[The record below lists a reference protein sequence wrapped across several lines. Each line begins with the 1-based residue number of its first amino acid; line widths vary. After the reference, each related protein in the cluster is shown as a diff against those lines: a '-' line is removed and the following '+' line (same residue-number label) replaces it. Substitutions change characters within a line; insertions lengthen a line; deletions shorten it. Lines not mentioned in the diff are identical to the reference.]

1 MAEGRAA
8 TVARL
13 WLGLGWL
20 GLAVVLWG
28 TLTPEPPKLP
38 ELPIPQ
44 FDKLEHFTAF
54 LILTA
59 WFIAAFPGGRRWLW
73 IGAAFIMLGGLIEIL
88 QGWSG
93 FRDAEWLDW
102 AADCAGVAA
111 GAGYPARW
119 LGTLR
124 RRCID
129 FYAIRA

>member
-20 GLAVVLWG
+20 GLAAVLWG

-38 ELPIPQ
+38 ELPIPE
-44 FDKLEHFTAF
+44 FDKLEHFMAF
-54 LILTA
+54 LVLTA
-59 WFIAAFPGGRRWLW
+59 WFTAAFPGGRRWLW
-73 IGAAFIMLGGLIEIL
+73 IVAAFMVLGGLIEVV

-102 AADCAGVAA
+102 AADCVGVAA
-111 GAGYPARW
+111 GMGYPARW
-119 LGTLR
+119 LGVLR

-129 FYAIRA
+129 FYAIGA